1 MKEILQSKLSFAPW
15 ADPRTNRLPGVVPLD
30 MAGWLEVDTAY
41 NAQMALRDHLIATQ
55 PEEVMGLDESARPA
69 AEELFDMVMEL
80 LPDLGFRVGPTEVLR
95 PDGVT
100 VERNRKEPIK
110 TLGRLLQCD
119 ICLMQPDPSG
129 AGAGAGEESVL
140 TGGVLCFPSGWRLP
154 EKFMRPM
161 MRIHKP
167 IEVYTPEL
175 GRRVQRL
182 LDGVQPGRG
191 LMRGTA
197 SRSDAHLA
205 DPRSEGDYRHGTSA
219 SKYIR
224 VERQSLVRLPES
236 RAVVFT
242 IHTQV
247 VTPEALSPEQA
258 QALAENPI
266 RLAD

>member
-1 MKEILQSKLSFAPW
+1 MTPILQTELSFAPW
-15 ADPRTNRLPGVVPLD
+15 ADPRTNRLPGVIPVGLD
-30 MAGWLEVDTAY
+30 DWLEVDTAY
-41 NAQMALRDHLIATQ
+41 AAQMALRDHLIATQ
-55 PEEVMGLDESARPA
+55 PDEVMGLHESARPA
-69 AEELFDMVMEL
+69 AEELLDVVLPL
-80 LPDLGFRVGPTEVLR
+80 LPPLGFTVSPESVTR

-100 VERNRKEPIK
+100 VPLDRSAPLE

-119 ICLMQPDPSG
+119 LCLMQPDPTG
-129 AGAGAGEESVL
+129 TTDESVL
-140 TGGVLCFPSGWRLP
+140 TGGILCFPSGWRLS

-175 GRRVQRL
+175 GKRVQRL

-205 DPRSEGDYRHGTSA
+205 DPRSEGEYRHGQATS
-219 SKYIR
+219 KFIR
-224 VERQSLVRLPES
+224 VERQCLIRLPET

-247 VTPEALSPEQA
+247 VEPSALSAEQA
-258 QALAENPI
+258 AALDASPI